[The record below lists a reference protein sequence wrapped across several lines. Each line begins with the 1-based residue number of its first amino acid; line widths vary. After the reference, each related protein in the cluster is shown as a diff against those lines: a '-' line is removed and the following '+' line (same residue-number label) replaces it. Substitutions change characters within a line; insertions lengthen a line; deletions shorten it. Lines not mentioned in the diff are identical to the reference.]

1 MEKREEHKHHKG
13 MLKFLSKNY
22 WAIIAIV
29 LAIVLVSLFALGRI
43 NFSSIGAD
51 AVGEK
56 VLAFANAQGADATLI
71 EVTDQGQVYE
81 VVLEIQGQQ
90 IPVYATKDG
99 ENLIS
104 NLIPL
109 TTEAVAET
117 ETASSTTEIPTT
129 ETPEV
134 GLYIWSY
141 CPYGVTALAPFAEVA
156 KLLRDS
162 TANFKIYLYYSGHGD
177 FEVQQNKIQACIQEL
192 SYTDAY
198 WNYAIAFANDIYT
211 TCSGNITCDLEKST
225 ALMNSLGIDS
235 KKVLTCVE
243 SDGESLLEEH
253 YNAAK
258 EVSVTGSPSL
268 VINGVKANV
277 ARTAEAYKTAIC
289 SAFNS
294 APEKC
299 SAELDSTAGT
309 STGNC

>member
-1 MEKREEHKHHKG
+1 MEKKEGHQHHKG
-13 MLKFLSKNY
+13 TLKFLSKNY

-29 LAIVLVSLFALGRI
+29 LAIILLSLFALGRT
-43 NFSSIGAD
+43 NCSSIGAD
-51 AVGEK
+51 TVGEK

-109 TTEAVAET
+109 TTEAIAET
-117 ETASSTTEIPTT
+117 DSSTTEIPTSA
-129 ETPEV
+129 TPEI

-141 CPYGVTALAPFAEVA
+141 CPYGVTALSPFAEVA
-156 KLLRDS
+156 KLLGDF
-162 TANFKIYLYYSGHGD
+162 ANFKVHLYYAGHGD

-192 SYTDAY
+192 GYTENY
-198 WNYAIAFANDIYT
+198 WDYAIAFANDIYT

-225 ALMNSLGIDS
+225 TLMDSLGINS

-253 YNAAK
+253 YNSAK
-258 EVSVTGSPSL
+258 KVSVTGSPSL

-277 ARTAEAYKTAIC
+277 ARTAEAYKVAIC

-294 APEKC
+294 VPEEC
-299 SAELDSTAGT
+299 SAKLDSTAGT
-309 STGNC
+309 TTGNC